1 MKQIYQFVTL
11 LCFVPI
17 GLLAQYS
24 QSFDSA
30 TMPADWTVINGGDPG
45 TWETWTSYDSSF
57 NAPHSGTHFLGLE
70 YGSTA
75 HDDYVVSP
83 AIVVTA
89 GVSDKLTFWAR
100 NRGAGL
106 AETVDVKI
114 STTTP
119 TVAGLTNTLAA
130 AVKPPTSWNQ
140 YTYDLT
146 PYVGQTIYIAFHSTT
161 DDIWFIGIDDF
172 QISANSLSVS
182 DVKADSSRAS
192 IYPNPVKD
200 ILSIKNKTK
209 ISEINIYDFNG
220 KLVKKEMMSSENGT
234 VNVSELAAG
243 NYIVKVKDRETEKGY
258 KIIKK

>member
-1 MKQIYQFVTL
+1 
-11 LCFVPI
+11 
-17 GLLAQYS
+17 
-24 QSFDSA
+24 
-30 TMPADWTVINGGDPG
+30 
-45 TWETWTSYDSSF
+45 
-57 NAPHSGTHFLGLE
+57 
-70 YGSTA
+70 
-75 HDDYVVSP
+75 
-83 AIVVTA
+83 
-89 GVSDKLTFWAR
+89 
-100 NRGAGL
+100 
-106 AETVDVKI
+106 VDVKI

-182 DVKADSSRAS
+182 DAKADTSRAS

-200 ILSIKNKTK
+200 ILYIKNKTK

-220 KLVKKEMMSSENGT
+220 KLVKKEMMNSENGT
-234 VNVSELAAG
+234 INVSELTAG